1 MRISFVLSL
10 VAGFALLSPAPA
22 SAAPLMLSDHVA
34 MTKSLGTAN
43 ARVQEVGVRR
53 KARRHTRR
61 YARRG
66 CSSWTCRPYW
76 RPYQYRYWQLYYPYG
91 GPLF

>member
-1 MRISFVLSL
+1 MRISVVLSL
-10 VAGFALLSPAPA
+10 VAGVALFAPTAV
-22 SAAPLMLSDHVA
+22 SAAPLALSEHVA
-34 MTKSLGTAN
+34 MTKSLGAAN
-43 ARVQEVGVRR
+43 AGVQEVGVRR
-53 KARRHTRR
+53 KVRRSSRR